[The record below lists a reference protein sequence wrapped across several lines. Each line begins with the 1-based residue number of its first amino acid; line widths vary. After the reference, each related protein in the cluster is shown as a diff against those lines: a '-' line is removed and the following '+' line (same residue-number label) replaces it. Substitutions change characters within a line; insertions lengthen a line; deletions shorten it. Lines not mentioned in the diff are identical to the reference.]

1 MKAGDNKEF
10 WQRTAKSYG
19 SFMKHSWKL
28 YDTICERIRPG
39 LTREM
44 NVLELACGSG
54 QLSFRLAGRVRLW
67 EATDFSENMIV
78 EARKKPRSSRL
89 HFSVQDATA
98 LLYAPDSFDAV
109 VISNALHI
117 MPHPELALAETKRVL
132 KPDGRLFAAYCMN
145 EATIIHYCFQG
156 DGSNMLDCLTKGMV
170 TADYHCIS
178 QPADLFEMV
187 RLEDIDRLNQKAGLE
202 RVKIVASD
210 LFSIYIRDQIDSFS
224 DAAYHAYINYHL
236 SVCERGDLIGATN
249 HSLDI
254 LTKE

>member
-78 EARKKPRSSRL
+78 EARKQPRSSRL

-117 MPHPELALAETKRVL
+117 MPHPELALAEIKRVL
-132 KPDGRLFAAYCMN
+132 KPGGILYAPTFVHGRGAGFRLRAWLLTLAGFKVYFKWTAEGFERFISEHNFQIRQAALLGGRLEPLCYL
-145 EATIIHYCFQG
+145 EA
-156 DGSNMLDCLTKGMV
+156 S
-170 TADYHCIS
+170 
-178 QPADLFEMV
+178 
-187 RLEDIDRLNQKAGLE
+187 
-202 RVKIVASD
+202 VK
-210 LFSIYIRDQIDSFS
+210 
-224 DAAYHAYINYHL
+224 
-236 SVCERGDLIGATN
+236 
-249 HSLDI
+249 
-254 LTKE
+254 K

>member
-19 SFMKHSWKL
+19 SFMKHSGKL
-28 YDTICERIRPG
+28 YDTICERIRPS

-117 MPHPELALAETKRVL
+117 MPHPELALAEIKRVL
-132 KPDGRLFAAYCMN
+132 KPGGILYAPTFVHGRGAGFRLRAWLLTLAGFKVYFKWTAEGFERFISEHNFQIRQTALLGGSLAPLCYL
-145 EATIIHYCFQG
+145 EA
-156 DGSNMLDCLTKGMV
+156 SV
-170 TADYHCIS
+170 
-178 QPADLFEMV
+178 
-187 RLEDIDRLNQKAGLE
+187 QK
-202 RVKIVASD
+202 
-210 LFSIYIRDQIDSFS
+210 
-224 DAAYHAYINYHL
+224 
-236 SVCERGDLIGATN
+236 
-249 HSLDI
+249 
-254 LTKE
+254 

>member
-78 EARKKPRSSRL
+78 EARKKPCSSRL

-117 MPHPELALAETKRVL
+117 MPYPELALAEIKRVL
-132 KPDGRLFAAYCMN
+132 KPGGILYAPTFVHGRGAGFRLRAWLLTLAGFKVYFKWTAEGFERFISEHNFQIRQTALLGGSLAPLCYL
-145 EATIIHYCFQG
+145 EA
-156 DGSNMLDCLTKGMV
+156 SV
-170 TADYHCIS
+170 
-178 QPADLFEMV
+178 
-187 RLEDIDRLNQKAGLE
+187 QK
-202 RVKIVASD
+202 
-210 LFSIYIRDQIDSFS
+210 
-224 DAAYHAYINYHL
+224 
-236 SVCERGDLIGATN
+236 
-249 HSLDI
+249 
-254 LTKE
+254 

>member
-19 SFMKHSWKL
+19 PLMKHSGKL
-28 YDTICERIRPG
+28 YDAICERIRPG

-117 MPHPELALAETKRVL
+117 MPHPELALAEIKRVL
-132 KPDGRLFAAYCMN
+132 KPGGILYAPTFVHGRGAGFRLRARLLTLAGFKVYFKWTAEGFERFISEHNFQIRQTALLGGSLAPLCYL
-145 EATIIHYCFQG
+145 EA
-156 DGSNMLDCLTKGMV
+156 SV
-170 TADYHCIS
+170 
-178 QPADLFEMV
+178 
-187 RLEDIDRLNQKAGLE
+187 QK
-202 RVKIVASD
+202 
-210 LFSIYIRDQIDSFS
+210 
-224 DAAYHAYINYHL
+224 
-236 SVCERGDLIGATN
+236 
-249 HSLDI
+249 
-254 LTKE
+254 

>member
-78 EARKKPRSSRL
+78 EARKKPCSSRL

-117 MPHPELALAETKRVL
+117 MPHPELALAEIKRVL
-132 KPDGRLFAAYCMN
+132 KPGGILYAPTFVHGRGAGFRLRAWLLTLTGFKVYFKWTAEGFERFISEHNFQIRQTALLGGSLAPLCYL
-145 EATIIHYCFQG
+145 EA
-156 DGSNMLDCLTKGMV
+156 SV
-170 TADYHCIS
+170 
-178 QPADLFEMV
+178 
-187 RLEDIDRLNQKAGLE
+187 QK
-202 RVKIVASD
+202 
-210 LFSIYIRDQIDSFS
+210 
-224 DAAYHAYINYHL
+224 
-236 SVCERGDLIGATN
+236 
-249 HSLDI
+249 
-254 LTKE
+254 

>member
-1 MKAGDNKEF
+1 MAERDTGIREGRSMKAGDNKEF

-117 MPHPELALAETKRVL
+117 MPHPELALAEIKRVL
-132 KPDGRLFAAYCMN
+132 KPGGILYAPTFVHGRGAGFRLRAWLLTLAGFKVYFKWTAEGFERFISEHNFQIRQTALLGGSLAPLCYL
-145 EATIIHYCFQG
+145 EA
-156 DGSNMLDCLTKGMV
+156 SV
-170 TADYHCIS
+170 
-178 QPADLFEMV
+178 
-187 RLEDIDRLNQKAGLE
+187 QK
-202 RVKIVASD
+202 
-210 LFSIYIRDQIDSFS
+210 
-224 DAAYHAYINYHL
+224 
-236 SVCERGDLIGATN
+236 
-249 HSLDI
+249 
-254 LTKE
+254 

>member
-1 MKAGDNKEF
+1 MKTGDNKEF

-19 SFMKHSWKL
+19 PLMKHSGKL
-28 YDTICERIRPG
+28 YDAICERIRPG

-67 EATDFSENMIV
+67 EATDFSENMIA

-117 MPHPELALAETKRVL
+117 MPHPELALAEIKRVL
-132 KPDGRLFAAYCMN
+132 KPGGILYAPTFVHGRGAGFRLRAWLLTLAGFKVYFKWTAEGFERFISEHNFQIRQTALLGGSLAPLCYL
-145 EATIIHYCFQG
+145 EA
-156 DGSNMLDCLTKGMV
+156 SV
-170 TADYHCIS
+170 
-178 QPADLFEMV
+178 
-187 RLEDIDRLNQKAGLE
+187 QK
-202 RVKIVASD
+202 
-210 LFSIYIRDQIDSFS
+210 
-224 DAAYHAYINYHL
+224 
-236 SVCERGDLIGATN
+236 
-249 HSLDI
+249 
-254 LTKE
+254 

>member
-19 SFMKHSWKL
+19 PLMKHSGKL
-28 YDTICERIRPG
+28 YDAICERIRPG

-67 EATDFSENMIV
+67 EATDFSENMIA
-78 EARKKPRSSRL
+78 EARKQPRSSRL

-117 MPHPELALAETKRVL
+117 MPHPELALAEIKRVL
-132 KPDGRLFAAYCMN
+132 KPGGILYAPTFVHGKGAGFRLRARLLTLAGVKVHSKWTAEGFERFISEHNFQIRQTALLGGSLAPLCYL
-145 EATIIHYCFQG
+145 EA
-156 DGSNMLDCLTKGMV
+156 SV
-170 TADYHCIS
+170 
-178 QPADLFEMV
+178 
-187 RLEDIDRLNQKAGLE
+187 QK
-202 RVKIVASD
+202 
-210 LFSIYIRDQIDSFS
+210 
-224 DAAYHAYINYHL
+224 
-236 SVCERGDLIGATN
+236 
-249 HSLDI
+249 
-254 LTKE
+254 

>member
-117 MPHPELALAETKRVL
+117 MPHPELALAEIKRVL
-132 KPDGRLFAAYCMN
+132 KPGGILYAPTFVHGRGAGFRLRAWLLTLAGFKVYFKWTAEGFERFISEHNFQIRQTALLGGILAPLCYL
-145 EATIIHYCFQG
+145 EA
-156 DGSNMLDCLTKGMV
+156 SV
-170 TADYHCIS
+170 
-178 QPADLFEMV
+178 
-187 RLEDIDRLNQKAGLE
+187 QK
-202 RVKIVASD
+202 
-210 LFSIYIRDQIDSFS
+210 
-224 DAAYHAYINYHL
+224 
-236 SVCERGDLIGATN
+236 
-249 HSLDI
+249 
-254 LTKE
+254 

>member
-19 SFMKHSWKL
+19 PLMKHSGKL
-28 YDTICERIRPG
+28 YDVICERIRPG

-117 MPHPELALAETKRVL
+117 MPHPELALAEIKRVL
-132 KPDGRLFAAYCMN
+132 KPGGILYAPTFVHGRGAGFRLRAWLLTLAGFKVYFKWTAEGFERFISEHNFQIRQTALLGGSLAPLCYL
-145 EATIIHYCFQG
+145 EA
-156 DGSNMLDCLTKGMV
+156 SV
-170 TADYHCIS
+170 
-178 QPADLFEMV
+178 
-187 RLEDIDRLNQKAGLE
+187 QK
-202 RVKIVASD
+202 
-210 LFSIYIRDQIDSFS
+210 
-224 DAAYHAYINYHL
+224 
-236 SVCERGDLIGATN
+236 
-249 HSLDI
+249 
-254 LTKE
+254 